1 MNFIQAFAT
10 ISEAFAPVKVWIF
23 FSFFLHCKYS
33 LIYFRYIVGDK
44 RVLLQLEDGSQ
55 AFEIKDYLVSL
66 DTCES
71 VSFENLE
78 FPGKGKGRTKLELQ
92 CVLRLLKP
100 CASNGK
106 V

>member
-1 MNFIQAFAT
+1 M
-10 ISEAFAPVKVWIF
+10 
-23 FSFFLHCKYS
+23 
-33 LIYFRYIVGDK
+33 
-44 RVLLQLEDGSQ
+44 LQLEDGSQ

-78 FPGKGKGRTKLELQ
+78 FPGKGKGRTKLELS

-106 V
+106 VWKILRTFFTKMDIWIASFANEVRDLYAKKGRKIT